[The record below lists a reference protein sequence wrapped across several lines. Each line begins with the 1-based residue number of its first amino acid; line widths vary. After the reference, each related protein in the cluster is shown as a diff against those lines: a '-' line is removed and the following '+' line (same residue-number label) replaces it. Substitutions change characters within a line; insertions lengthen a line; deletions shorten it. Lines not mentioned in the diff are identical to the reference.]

1 MGKIISFEGV
11 DGVGKTTV
19 INTLK
24 EELIKQDKS
33 VLVIQEPGTTEFGQE
48 IRELIKKPTNR
59 SQLADVL
66 LFIAARADMVQ
77 KVLKPAS
84 KIYDYILI
92 DRYIDSTI
100 AYQGYGNGNDIS
112 LLDYLNRA
120 VINNI
125 LPNKTILLTIP
136 LDVAEDRRKKR
147 GEASDKY
154 EDTEFLKRVEDGYEK
169 LAYNNPD
176 RIVKIPN
183 IKLDNTIKEIIKVIN
198 SNETVQHKREKLA
211 KSHEERLTYRAVVG
225 RPGRDL
231 DGNPTLLLT
240 KVKRKSGRT
249 TMTDHIW
256 IPYSREI
263 VKIGTIVTG
272 DMIEFT
278 ADVDTYEHVGQ
289 NGNVYLEYGL
299 ANITDVKL
307 IQAVPIPKT
316 EENFQRKSMD
326 DILSIT
332 IDELYK
338 EMLSRYIRFVTAM
351 CLKYF
356 RTEQ

>member
-154 EDTEFLKRVEDGYEK
+154 EDAEFLKRVEEGYEK
-169 LAYNNPD
+169 L
-176 RIVKIPN
+176 V
-183 IKLDNTIKEIIKVIN
+183 
-198 SNETVQHKREKLA
+198 
-211 KSHEERLTYRAVVG
+211 
-225 RPGRDL
+225 
-231 DGNPTLLLT
+231 
-240 KVKRKSGRT
+240 
-249 TMTDHIW
+249 
-256 IPYSREI
+256 
-263 VKIGTIVTG
+263 
-272 DMIEFT
+272 
-278 ADVDTYEHVGQ
+278 
-289 NGNVYLEYGL
+289 
-299 ANITDVKL
+299 
-307 IQAVPIPKT
+307 
-316 EENFQRKSMD
+316 
-326 DILSIT
+326 
-332 IDELYK
+332 
-338 EMLSRYIRFVTAM
+338 
-351 CLKYF
+351 
-356 RTEQ
+356 